1 MARLD
6 TVLAR
11 ASQVSGN
18 LRKAWVRN
26 RCVVPQALSCGG
38 SIPFESAGEFS
49 GRGPSIVGAYG
60 LQSTPLVP
68 VRPATSRGF
77 TLVEMMIVVTIIAV
91 VSALVLPSM
100 VQSIRDAHTQQAAV
114 AAFDVVRETR
124 SRAMYRGVAHSLVLD
139 ASSGTLVMS
148 AYEGTASSCRLSRF
162 GSGLFD
168 PALRVYS
175 LDFGAAAYTR
185 DGISAEI
192 HSPAL
197 VSRLQICFTPLGVAY
212 FVSPIGS
219 VIADSTTSPFTWT
232 NSPSATTGI
241 GTAAFT
247 INVFRGTA
255 TAPTGVVR
263 QVVIPLSGMPRMRP

>member
-18 LRKAWVRN
+18 LRKGRVRN
-26 RCVVPQALSCGG
+26 RCVVPQALSCGAQALR
-38 SIPFESAGEFS
+38 ESHGEFS
-49 GRGPSIVGAYG
+49 RRRRRIIGAYG
-60 LQSTPLVP
+60 LQSRLLVP
-68 VRPATSRGF
+68 SRPSTNRGF

-100 VQSIRDAHTQQAAV
+100 SQSIRDSHTQQAAV
-114 AAFDVVRETR
+114 AAFDIVREAR

-139 ASSGTLVMS
+139 STSGALVMS
-148 AYEGTASSCRLSRF
+148 VYEGTASSCRLSRF

-185 DGISAEI
+185 DGIVAEI
-192 HSPAL
+192 RSSSL
-197 VSRLQICFTPLGVAY
+197 LSRLQICFTPLGVAY
-212 FVSPIGS
+212 FVSPVGS
-219 VIADSTTSPFTWT
+219 LIADSTTSPFTWS
-232 NSPSATTGI
+232 NSPSSTAGV
-241 GTAAFT
+241 GTASFT
-247 INVFRGTA
+247 INVFRGTSA
-255 TAPTGVVR
+255 SPTGVLR